1 MLKDFLSQVQD
12 ASSFEM
18 EIFGGQLVIK
28 GRILSPAE
36 IEKASLSNSL
46 ILQALAKSGELQQ
59 FQQIGKELN
68 SDDASE
74 ETIDKAYEILSKV
87 RPEHIDSIN
96 RSQDQLIAMCVS
108 HAKQPDQD
116 QFERLQIVLN
126 QQDQNADRNMLWIGM
141 IPKVDRA
148 AILDR
153 ALKGHGEAV
162 ERLATFRG

>member
-59 FQQIGKELN
+59 FQQIGKE
-68 SDDASE
+68 
-74 ETIDKAYEILSKV
+74 
-87 RPEHIDSIN
+87 
-96 RSQDQLIAMCVS
+96 
-108 HAKQPDQD
+108 
-116 QFERLQIVLN
+116 
-126 QQDQNADRNMLWIGM
+126 
-141 IPKVDRA
+141 
-148 AILDR
+148 
-153 ALKGHGEAV
+153 
-162 ERLATFRG
+162 